1 MRTSLFTPLLIA
13 LPDAVLAC
21 PVCFGQNDSPLAV
34 AMNNGILFMLGV
46 VVLMLS
52 GFAAFMIYLNRRAR
66 LVAAGNPEPPDA
78 GGPGVSR
85 SNPQEGTAQC

>member
-1 MRTSLFTPLLIA
+1 MRATLIAALLVA

-46 VVLMLS
+46 VAVMLS
-52 GFAAFMIYLNRRAR
+52 AFATFIVYLSRRAR
-66 LVAAGNPEPPDA
+66 LFATEGPEPPDA
-78 GGPGVSR
+78 GRPDVSR

>member
-1 MRTSLFTPLLIA
+1 MRTILTSMLLLG

-52 GFAAFMIYLNRRAR
+52 AFAAFIVYLNRRAR
-66 LVAAGNPEPPDA
+66 LVAAESPEPADA
-78 GGPGVSR
+78 AGPVVSR

>member
-1 MRTSLFTPLLIA
+1 MRLMLLSVLLVA
-13 LPDAVLAC
+13 VPDVVLAC

-52 GFAAFMIYLNRRAR
+52 GFAAFIVYLNRRAR
-66 LVAAGNPEPPDA
+66 LFAADDPEPADA
-78 GGPGVSR
+78 GGPVVSR